1 MTKMRTKI
9 KALRGLD
16 LTRWYFVV
24 QARACEY
31 YKIHDEN
38 VSPYG
43 DEQYRELIIGA
54 KSLPERLAMI
64 AYLYATTADMQSVLW
79 DDQEFVRKAV
89 KPGKQP
95 NPTAERLADE
105 EFSRFAVN
113 FKTLT
118 KAYLKKRGCVLKGI
132 AEHVYLCGDYE
143 MFDATYPVD
152 PKHPHVVDTIV
163 IHDTGRLL
171 YSSL

>member
-1 MTKMRTKI
+1 MTKMRLKM
-9 KALRGLD
+9 KAMRGLD
-16 LTRWYFVV
+16 LTKWYFVV

-38 VSPYG
+38 VRPYG
-43 DEQYRELIIGA
+43 DEQYRELIMTT

-64 AYLYATTADMQSVLW
+64 AYLYATTAAMQSVLC
-79 DDQEFVRKAV
+79 DDQDFVRKAV
-89 KPGKQP
+89 KPGIQP

-105 EFSRFAVN
+105 EFDRFARN

-118 KAYLKKRGCVLKGI
+118 KAYLKKRACVLKGVV
-132 AEHVYLCGDYE
+132 EYVYLCGDYE
-143 MFDATYPVD
+143 MFDAIYLVGPR
-152 PKHPHVVDTIV
+152 HPHVISSMRV
-163 IHDTGRLL
+163 HDTGRML

>member
-1 MTKMRTKI
+1 MTKIRAKI

-16 LTRWYFVV
+16 LTELYFVV

-38 VSPYG
+38 ISPYG
-43 DEQYRELIIGA
+43 DEQYRELINA
-54 KSLPERLAMI
+54 TKSLPERLAMI
-64 AYLYATTADMQSVLW
+64 AYLYATTADIQSVLW
-79 DDQEFVRKAV
+79 DDWEFVRKAV
-89 KPGKQP
+89 KPGRQS

-105 EFSRFAVN
+105 EFNRFAMN

-118 KAYLKKRGCVLKGI
+118 KAHLRKRGCVLKGI

-143 MFDATYPVD
+143 KFEAMYPVD
-152 PKHPHVVDTIV
+152 PKHPHVIDTMV
-163 IHDTGRLL
+163 IHGTERLL